1 LPDRIAGAR
10 DLWQRRLIEVQHG
23 RAVSDELPA
32 AILRPETADDVSVIV
47 DVARAEGIPLVPFGA
62 GSGVCG
68 AITTDART
76 LVVDTKRLAGFERQG
91 DVLFV
96 GPGALG
102 LPLEEA
108 LSREGVTLGHFPSS
122 ILCSTVGGWV
132 AARGAGQCSGR
143 YGKIEDMLLGAD
155 CVLGSGA
162 SVTFRRRPS
171 GLNLLPLLV
180 GSEGTLGILTRLAL
194 RLHRAPEARAF
205 RAFELPD
212 IEAGLAVL
220 RRLYQS
226 GLRPAVARLYDPL
239 DSVLLRAT
247 ERVASEPSPDGPVEP
262 NRHVGVTRLVGA
274 PRLLHG
280 AVGLLERTVMRACK
294 LVLVFEGGT
303 ADVAGDAAA
312 AGAIAREERGTALGE
327 GLART
332 WFARR
337 YAVSYEQSRAYRHGA
352 FSDTLEVAAPWSRML
367 GLYHG
372 VRNALG
378 RHVLVMAHLSHAY
391 PDGCSIYFTF
401 IGTSR
406 SADAEALHRT
416 AWRDALEAALEAGG
430 TVSHH
435 HGVGQLRAEVL
446 EGELGSGGLAAL
458 RALKRAWDPAGI
470 LCPASPLGGAAGR
483 ATDRREDESPG
494 DVAPV
499 SIDEESGLV
508 RASAATT
515 IGELERHL
523 RMAGRTLALEA
534 PSDMPLSRLVE
545 LGLPGT
551 RDPLEDPVEQR
562 LAGLSARLSSGECLK
577 LRPAP
582 RRATGPDLTALF
594 AGAEG
599 RIGALEHAVL
609 PAPKLDRQPS
619 RSLPFSGERAPAVS
633 DAESAAFEA
642 VVAAVH
648 RS

>member
-23 RAVSDELPA
+23 RAVPDELPA
-32 AILRPETADDVSVIV
+32 AILRPETAEDVAVIV

-91 DVLFV
+91 DVLLV
-96 GPGALG
+96 GPGVLG
-102 LPLEEA
+102 LPLEQA
-108 LSREGVTLGHFPSS
+108 LSREGVTIGHFPSS

-143 YGKIEDMLLGAD
+143 YGKIEDMLLSAD
-155 CVLGSGA
+155 CVLGSGTT
-162 SVTFRRRPS
+162 VTFRRRAS

-180 GSEGTLGILTRLAL
+180 GSEGTLGILTRLGL
-194 RLHRAPEARAF
+194 RLHRAPESRAF
-205 RAFELPD
+205 LAFELPD

-274 PRLLHG
+274 PRLLHR

-294 LVLVFEGGT
+294 LVLVFEGES
-303 ADVAGDAAA
+303 ADVTEDAAA
-312 AGAIAREERGTALGE
+312 ASAIAREERGTALGE

-352 FSDTLEVAAPWSRML
+352 FSDTLEVAAPWSRVL
-367 GLYHG
+367 ALYHG
-372 VRNALG
+372 VRDALG

-401 IGTSR
+401 IGASR
-406 SADAEALHRT
+406 TPEADALHRS
-416 AWRDALEAALEAGG
+416 AWRDALQAALDAGG

-446 EGELGSGGLAAL
+446 EGELGAGGLALL

-470 LCPASPLGGAAGR
+470 LCPASPLGGAAERAGSGR
-483 ATDRREDESPG
+483 EKESP
-494 DVAPV
+494 DDAAAV
-499 SIDEESGLV
+499 SIDDESGLV
-508 RASAATT
+508 RAPGAIN
-515 IGELERHL
+515 IGELERFL
-523 RMAGRTLALEA
+523 RAAGRTLALEA
-534 PSDMPLSRLVE
+534 PSEIPLSRLVE
-545 LGLPGT
+545 LGLPGA
-551 RDPLEDPVEQR
+551 RDSLEDPVEQR
-562 LAGLSARLSSGECLK
+562 LAGLTARLSSGERLE

-582 RRATGPDLTALF
+582 RRATGPDLSALF
-594 AGAEG
+594 VGASG
-599 RIGALEHAVL
+599 RVGTVEHAVM
-609 PAPKLDRQPS
+609 PAPKLGCQPS
-619 RSLPFSGERAPAVS
+619 RSLPFSGERAPAVNG
-633 DAESAAFEA
+633 AETAAFEA

-648 RS
+648 RA

>member
-23 RAVSDELPA
+23 RAVPDELPA
-32 AILRPETADDVSVIV
+32 AILRPETAEDVAVIV

-76 LVVDTKRLAGFERQG
+76 FVVDTKRLAGFERRG
-91 DVLFV
+91 DVLHV

-102 LPLEEA
+102 LPLEQA
-108 LSREGVTLGHFPSS
+108 LSREGVTIGHFPSS

-162 SVTFRRRPS
+162 TVTFQRRPS

-194 RLHRAPEARAF
+194 RLHRTPEERAF
-205 RAFELPD
+205 LAFELPD

-274 PRLLHG
+274 PRLLHR

-294 LVLVFEGGT
+294 LVLVFEGG
-303 ADVAGDAAA
+303 AGEVAEDAAA
-312 AGAIAREERGTALGE
+312 ANAIAREERGTALGE
-327 GLART
+327 ALART

-352 FSDTLEVAAPWSRML
+352 FSDTLEVAAPWSKVL
-367 GLYHG
+367 ALYNG

-391 PDGCSIYFTF
+391 PDGCSIYFTV
-401 IGTSR
+401 IGASR
-406 SADAEALHRT
+406 SAEAEALHRG
-416 AWRDALEAALEAGG
+416 AWRDALQAALDAGG

-435 HGVGQLRAEVL
+435 HGVGQLRGEVL
-446 EGELGSGGLAAL
+446 EGELGAGGMAAL

-470 LCPASPLGGAAGR
+470 LCPASPLGGGADR
-483 ATDRREDESPG
+483 APDGREDDGP
-494 DVAPV
+494 DDAAAV
-499 SIDEESGLV
+499 SVDEESGLV
-508 RASAATT
+508 RAPGATS
-515 IGELERHL
+515 IGEIERYL
-523 RMAGRTLALEA
+523 RTAGRTLALEA
-534 PSDMPLSRLVE
+534 PSEMPLSRLVE

-562 LAGLSARLSSGECLK
+562 LAGLSARMPSGARLR

-582 RRATGPDLTALF
+582 RRATGPDLSALF
-594 AGAEG
+594 VGAAGRVG
-599 RIGALEHAVL
+599 TLEHAVL
-609 PAPKLDRQPS
+609 PAPRLARQPS

-633 DAESAAFEA
+633 DAESAVFETL
-642 VVAAVH
+642 VAAA
-648 RS
+648 RR